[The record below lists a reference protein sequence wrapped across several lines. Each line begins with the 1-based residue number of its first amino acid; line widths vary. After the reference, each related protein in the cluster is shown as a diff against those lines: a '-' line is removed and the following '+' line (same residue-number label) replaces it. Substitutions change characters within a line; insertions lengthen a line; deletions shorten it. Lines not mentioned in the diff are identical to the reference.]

1 MQILIVT
8 EKPSIARRIS
18 YILGKKNVTKKKG
31 MSKYTPIHRF
41 KLDDDEIT
49 ITSVLGHVY
58 SLDFEEEYNKWDKV
72 DPETLFD
79 APTRY
84 RVNETNKEIPKVIK
98 QLQTL
103 GKDVEELIIAT
114 DADSEGEKIGH
125 DIADIIIEVN
135 PNITVRR
142 MRFSAVTQKDIQK
155 ALNEASTTTLDD
167 NIVRKVE
174 ARQEVDLRSGSAF
187 TRFQTLGVRKINPG
201 TAPKLLSWG
210 PCQSVTLFFVVE
222 RHLEREAFVP
232 EPFFYIYA
240 QIEIKKTLYD
250 LKWQKDRL
258 DNKKECKK
266 IFDALKTE
274 KKGTVVELSA
284 QEKKFWPPK
293 PMNTVTFVSMAAKHL
308 HIASER
314 AMEIAERL
322 YNAGIISYPR
332 TETEIYPRTFSLKRL
347 LEQHVDH
354 SEWGG
359 YASKLLSK
367 RIRATRGKRD
377 DKAHPPIHPTKSI
390 EINELEK
397 LPEVVKFNKNE
408 VWAIYDM
415 IVRHF
420 LATMSM
426 PAVYMETKIV
436 IQIGDEM
443 FNLTG
448 KQIKDKGF
456 LEIYPFRKIAE
467 KSLPALKEGDEVSV
481 SSLEMKEG
489 KTQPPF
495 PLTEAALI
503 KLMDENGIGT
513 DATIPAHIKTNK
525 DRNYFK
531 ISGRGRSIQPTE
543 LGIALVTGLGNIDE
557 MLVKPELRAYIEN
570 QTNLVATGEQKK
582 EAVVKDSSKR
592 MKKLFKEVV
601 AKEETLINAL
611 AEAIESERRKSAP
624 KVELFDCPNCG
635 HQIEI
640 FKGKKGYYLRC
651 TNPDKKECKTSYPLP
666 AGIPRAAKFICP
678 LCDKPIITMTSPK
691 GVQYNLC
698 PICWIEEIETDEGKK
713 QRGPCFNCEVEDC
726 KGKVVEEK
734 SRLICPV
741 CEEGALVTRRGKY
754 GRFLACDR
762 YPDCKTTIT
771 LYPGDRPLKKVCEC
785 GWPIISR
792 LSKQKKRY
800 YKCAN
805 KECTKEI
812 DYKEARKSESGFV
825 KCPICG
831 EGELIERIGKYGRF
845 LGCSRYPE
853 CKTTVALYNGDR
865 PLKRACPK
873 CGYPMISRLS
883 KQKKRYYKCPNKEC
897 DYVEFPKSSKD
908 KKLDKDD

>member
-1 MQILIVT
+1 
-8 EKPSIARRIS
+8 
-18 YILGKKNVTKKKG
+18 VTKEKG

-41 KLDDDEIT
+41 KINNDDIT
-49 ITSVLGHVY
+49 ITSVLGHVKT
-58 SLDFEEEYNKWDKV
+58 LDFEEKYNKWDKV
-72 DPETLFD
+72 DPESLFD

-84 RVNETNKEIPKVIK
+84 RINETNKEIPKVIN
-98 QLQTL
+98 QLQKL
-103 GKDVEELIIAT
+103 GKDADELIIAT
-114 DADSEGEKIGH
+114 DADSEGEKIGY
-125 DIADIIIEVN
+125 DIAAIILEVN
-135 PNITVRR
+135 PNITVHR
-142 MRFSAVTQKDIQK
+142 MRFSAVTKQDIQK
-155 ALNEASTTTLDD
+155 AFSEASKTTLDN
-167 NIVRKVE
+167 NIVEKVE
-174 ARQEVDLRSGSAF
+174 SRQEIDLRSGSAF
-187 TRFQTLGVRKINPG
+187 TRFQTLGVRKVNPIS
-201 TAPKLLSWG
+201 APKIVSFG
-210 PCQSVTLFFVVE
+210 PCQTAALSFAVE

-232 EPFFYIYA
+232 EPFWYIYA
-240 QIEIKKTLYD
+240 QIEIEKTLYD

-266 IFDALKTE
+266 IFNALKKE
-274 KKGTVVELSA
+274 KKGTVVELSS

-293 PMNTVTFVSMAAKHL
+293 PMNTVTFVSMVAKHL

-354 SEWGG
+354 SEWGD

-467 KSLPALKEGDEVSV
+467 KLLPDLKEGDEVNV

-513 DATIPAHIKTNK
+513 DATIPQHIKTNK
-525 DRNYFK
+525 ERNYFK
-531 ISGRGRSIQPTE
+531 ISGRGRTIQPTE
-543 LGIALVTGLGNIDE
+543 LGIALIVSLGNIDE
-557 MLVKPELRAYIEN
+557 MLVKPDLRAYIEK
-570 QTNLVATGEQKK
+570 QTNLVATGDQKK
-582 EAVVKDSSKR
+582 EAVVKESSES

-601 AKEETLINAL
+601 AKEDTLINAL
-611 AEAIESERRKSAP
+611 AEAIESERKKSAP

-635 HQIEI
+635 NQIEI

-666 AGIPRAAKFICP
+666 GGIPRAAKFICP

-698 PICWIEEIETDEGKK
+698 PVCWIEEIETDEEEKK

-726 KGKVVEEK
+726 KGKVVDEK
-734 SRLICPV
+734 SRKKCPV
-741 CEEGALVTRRGKY
+741 CKEGELVERRGKY
-754 GRFLACDR
+754 GKFLGCSN
-762 YPDCKTTIT
+762 YPSCKTTIT
-771 LYPGDRPLKKVCEC
+771 LYPGDRPLKKICSC
-785 GWPIISR
+785 GWPIISK
-792 LSKQKKRY
+792 LSKNKKRY
-800 YKCAN
+800 YKCSN
-805 KECTKEI
+805 KECSEEI
-812 DYKEARKSESGFV
+812 DYKEARKHESGVV
-825 KCPICG
+825 KCPSCG
-831 EGELIERIGKYGRF
+831 KGELIERTGKFGRF
-845 LGCSRYPE
+845 LGCSNYPE
-853 CKTTVALYNGDR
+853 CKTTITLYPGDN
-865 PLKRACPK
+865 PLKTACPK
-873 CGYPMISRLS
+873 CGFPLISKLS
-883 KQKKRYYKCPNKEC
+883 KQKNRYWKCPNKEC
-897 DYVEFPKSSKD
+897 DYIDFPKTTTKKKKSK
-908 KKLDKDD
+908 